1 MADSFLHLF
10 NLPAVLSVFSQS
22 SSNCESWNKKNGGF
36 SNYYIFMAKRIEFA
50 TNMIQMKRVNV
61 HIVVNLWSMKIF
73 SGYDYFRQS
82 NYLSLFL
89 SNLSY
94 RIFSLWWVVYP
105 SPFTQ
110 IYTIDWAAGAP
121 WQNLNNAIGKILQPE
136 IKHKSL
142 WCFFWVH
149 VWCILVMSQMWRHF
163 DGISLGLHN
172 FTFPS
177 PSPSLW

>member
-1 MADSFLHLF
+1 
-10 NLPAVLSVFSQS
+10 
-22 SSNCESWNKKNGGF
+22 
-36 SNYYIFMAKRIEFA
+36 
-50 TNMIQMKRVNV
+50 MIYEDCFKGRFP
-61 HIVVNLWSMKIF
+61 L

-89 SNLSY
+89 FNLSY

-142 WCFFWVH
+142 WCTTVIVIVVYKIVIKLNNAFCMYDVSWLCHRCGDILMGSPLV
-149 VWCILVMSQMWRHF
+149 CIISHSPPLSFLMVIHQQHDSFHLIFLLVEIF
-163 DGISLGLHN
+163 
-172 FTFPS
+172 
-177 PSPSLW
+177 

>member
-1 MADSFLHLF
+1 
-10 NLPAVLSVFSQS
+10 
-22 SSNCESWNKKNGGF
+22 
-36 SNYYIFMAKRIEFA
+36 MAKRIEFA

-82 NYLSLFL
+82 NHLSLFL

-110 IYTIDWAAGAP
+110 IYTIDWAAWAP
-121 WQNLNNAIGKILQPE
+121 WQNLNNAIGKILQLE

-142 WCFFWVH
+142 WCTTVNVIVVNKIVIKLNNAFFLVY

-172 FTFPS
+172 STFPS